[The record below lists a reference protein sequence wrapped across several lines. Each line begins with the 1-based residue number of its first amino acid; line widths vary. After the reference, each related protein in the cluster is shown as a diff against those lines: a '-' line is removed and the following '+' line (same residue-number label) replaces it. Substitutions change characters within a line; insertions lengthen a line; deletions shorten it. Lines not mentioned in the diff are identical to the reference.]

1 MDIKVGTLH
10 NKSASIEAGKN
21 MHIQAGTIYNTN
33 EHFATEVRTVQDEQL
48 VEYQGSGSPHRYSAK
63 ENDYTLDDKTIW
75 PNGKRPDYDVYI
87 FNDESLY
94 LHTPEG
100 DHGAVRYVYDDGSSV
115 EVHFGKYSGLQMPIG
130 DGVILQANSDQYIQS
145 EIDKG
150 RARVIT
156 VISDAN
162 ALKTMV
168 NNTNSYMSELR
179 NEYIGKDAIDKA
191 KIRKDVYDRQKTDAI
206 LVYKGDA
213 GTFSKYNAFLEPH
226 CITFVTDVLKGTG
239 HAKASRCLC
248 SVEG

>member
-1 MDIKVGTLH
+1 MSQFGTVPKWLLD
-10 NKSASIEAGKN
+10 EDGKAQ
-21 MHIQAGTIYNTN
+21 MI
-33 EHFATEVRTVQDEQL
+33 
-48 VEYQGSGSPHRYSAK
+48 
-63 ENDYTLDDKTIW
+63 
-75 PNGKRPDYDVYI
+75 
-87 FNDESLY
+87 
-94 LHTPEG
+94 
-100 DHGAVRYVYDDGSSV
+100 HGAVRYVYDDGSSV

-239 HAKASRCLC
+239 HESGLDILELLKDKRSRRTEWLRK
-248 SVEG
+248 VNGGKIHG